1 MISVSKTL
9 TALVAVFLCLSV
21 TLMSGCSTFHNPE
34 QQPFSAELGVYKVRI
49 VVGKDDNIRK
59 NGRIAYFYKPSPTIV
74 LPQTNTLE
82 CAAHEVGHALGWKHE
97 ESSYQYCK
105 KWGAE

>member
-1 MISVSKTL
+1 L
-9 TALVAVFLCLSV
+9 
-21 TLMSGCSTFHNPE
+21 PE
-34 QQPFSAELGVYKVRI
+34 
-49 VVGKDDNIRK
+49 
-59 NGRIAYFYKPSPTIV
+59 
-74 LPQTNTLE
+74 TNTLE